1 MAGQVRMVM
10 AMRLPPALDG
20 MAMRLPPALDG
31 LTAYWWRSK
40 NGRYSKRVGTFKNA
54 RVRASRVSWRKG

>member
-1 MAGQVRMVM
+1 MAGQVRMV
-10 AMRLPPALDG
+10 

>member
-1 MAGQVRMVM
+1 MAGQVRMV
-10 AMRLPPALDG
+10 

-40 NGRYSKRVGTFKNA
+40 NGRYSKCVGTFKNA
-54 RVRASRVSWRKG
+54 RVSG